1 MQAGVEWLLQG
12 SLVGCLL
19 SNLDSDETLSFTSTR
34 PPALI
39 SCCFVV
45 QEDGCFYPSRR
56 RLEIRAKSSSIF
68 QRPFAACGSSA
79 ALKQHQPPR

>member
-19 SNLDSDETLSFTSTR
+19 SSLDSDETLSFISAR
-34 PPALI
+34 PPAPI

-45 QEDGCFYPSRR
+45 HGDGCFYPSPQK
-56 RLEIRAKSSSIF
+56 LEIRAKSSSIF

-79 ALKQHQPPR
+79 ALKKHQPPR